1 MAITYVGTGGQA
13 TSTTSGATI
22 TASFPAGYTAI
33 DDDVAI
39 VVCSGRHNNG
49 SSLAPSDPSGYT
61 LVDTV
66 FREIGS
72 YDIQTTV
79 WIKRLTA
86 GESAPATTIPSAY
99 STISGG
105 ISIQCAVFS
114 GVNLTTLQDVTAVT
128 SSSSAST
135 TFTPTGLTTITD
147 DAFVLS
153 VVTTADDNALAL
165 LSGSEQ
171 GFTSIMH
178 GGGYDTT
185 TGSDHSVGLAYK
197 EIYPAGSVTCPTW
210 NQVSNGPDAWVALTL
225 AFKPEPEAP
234 WEGPEVYYS
243 NEDYATGG
251 TTLAVNKPTGAVAGD
266 MVLIFAMNQ
275 EWGGGGIPSTNPPS
289 GFSQLTA
296 TVQAA
301 GDGFNWVAINTFYKI
316 LDGSEGSTFS
326 LTWSG
331 SATGSSLFAA
341 TIGVSGCS
349 GVNSYSTFA
358 GGAWTLD
365 RDITTV
371 TTTEDNCLLFGSLIS
386 FAGEDDSPSPS
397 GWTALESFGSS
408 PDNAFV
414 WTKQKATAG
423 ASGTTTFD
431 ETDSWTLRAGHTV
444 ALAPATGGSPQTWT
458 GSDSNVTVTPV
469 SGVFTPGSVVW
480 TGSNGNVTVTPT
492 SGLFTPGSVVWT
504 GSDSNVTVTPTS
516 GLFVPGSVTW
526 VGSNG
531 NVTVT
536 PVSGLFVPGSV
547 TWVGS
552 NGNVTVTPVSG
563 VFTPGSVVWTGS
575 NGNVTVTPVSGVFV
589 ADGGPQ
595 TWFGS
600 TSSIVVTPT
609 SGLFVPGSVTWV
621 GSNGNIT
628 VTPTSGLFVPGSVT
642 WVGSNGNITV
652 TPTSGLFVPGS
663 VTWVGSNGNITVTPT
678 SGVFLP
684 GSVTW
689 VGSNGN
695 VTVTPVSGLFTPGS
709 VTWVGSDSNVTVTPV
724 SGLFTPGSVTWVG
737 SDSNVTVTPT
747 SGLFT
752 PGSVVWTGSNGNVT
766 VTPVSG
772 VFVADGGP
780 QTWFG
785 STSSIVVTPTSGLF
799 VPGSVTWVGSNGNIT
814 VTPTSGVFLPGSVT
828 WVGSNGN
835 VTVTPVSGLFTP
847 GSVTW
852 VGSNGN
858 VTVTPTSGLFTL
870 SESPQVWI
878 GSNGNVTVTAV
889 SGNWTPNEVIWG
901 GSNVLI
907 LAQPVSGSW
916 IPGSVTWVGSQGYV
930 SVQPISGLFSSKEFT
945 IEYIIFYKEPKVS
958 QHQEVELSSYVE
970 PRYEYGTSVGGLN
983 EFR

>member
-13 TSTTSGATI
+13 TSTTNGATI

-39 VVCSGRHNNG
+39 VICSGRHNTG
-49 SSLAPSDPSGYT
+49 SSFAPSDPSGYT

-66 FREIGS
+66 FREIGT
-72 YDIQTTV
+72 YDVQTTV

-86 GESAPATTIPSAY
+86 GESAPATTVPSAY

-105 ISIQCAVFS
+105 ISIQCAIFR

-128 SSSSAST
+128 SSSAAATS
-135 TFTPTGLTTITD
+135 FTPTGLTTITD

-197 EIYPAGSVTCPTW
+197 EIYPAGAVTCPTW

-225 AFKPEPEAP
+225 AFKPEPEVP

-243 NEDYATGG
+243 NEDYASGG

-275 EWGGGGIPSTNPPS
+275 EWEGGGIPSTNPPS

-301 GDGFNWVAINTFYKI
+301 GDGSNWVAINTFYKI

-331 SATGSSLFAA
+331 SATGSSLFAV

-349 GVNSYSTFA
+349 GVDSYSTFA

-458 GSDSNVTVTPV
+458 GSDSNVTVTP
-469 SGVFTPGSVVW
+469 
-480 TGSNGNVTVTPT
+480 T
-492 SGLFTPGSVVWT
+492 SGLFTPGSVTWT

-516 GLFVPGSVTW
+516 GLFTPGSVTW
-526 VGSNG
+526 TGSDS

-536 PVSGLFVPGSV
+536 PTSGLFTPGSVTWTGSDSNVTVTPTSGLFVPGSV

-575 NGNVTVTPVSGVFV
+575 NGNVTVTPVSG
-589 ADGGPQ
+589 
-595 TWFGS
+595 
-600 TSSIVVTPT
+600 
-609 SGLFVPGSVTWV
+609 LFTPGSVAW
-621 GSNGNIT
+621 I
-628 VTPTSGLFVPGSVT
+628 
-642 WVGSNGNITV
+642 
-652 TPTSGLFVPGS
+652 
-663 VTWVGSNGNITVTPT
+663 
-678 SGVFLP
+678 
-684 GSVTW
+684 
-689 VGSNGN
+689 GSNGN
-695 VTVTPVSGLFTPGS
+695 VTVTPTSGVFTPGS
-709 VTWVGSDSNVTVTPV
+709 VTWTGSN
-724 SGLFTPGSVTWVG
+724 G
-737 SDSNVTVTPT
+737 NVTVTPT
-747 SGLFT
+747 SGLFTLGAAPQTWTGSNGSVTVTPVSGLFT

-772 VFVADGGP
+772 LFTPGSVVWTGSNGNVTVTPVSGLFTPGSVAWTGSNGNVTVTPTSGFFVAEGGP

-852 VGSNGN
+852 TGSNGN
-858 VTVTPTSGLFTL
+858 VTVTPVSGVFTL
-870 SESPQVWI
+870 SESPQVWV

-901 GSNVLI
+901 GSSVLI
-907 LAQPVSGSW
+907 LVQPVSGSW
-916 IPGSVTWVGSQGYV
+916 IPGSVTWIGSQGYI